1 MQKLLFYTLLVLT
14 LLVSAI
20 PSWAAVYYS
29 DTDGDG
35 YTETVTTNTNNITI
49 FHPRT
54 NITSTYPLSVS
65 SYAINKIIDTDGI
78 AGNEIVVIYT
88 DIYGSGIRVINDKNQ
103 VVHQYQILA
112 TGTGGSFSI
121 NSVIDT
127 DSIAGNDLVVIYAG
141 AYGSGIKVINDK
153 NQVVHQY
160 QILGAGA
167 SGSFAINKI
176 IDTDGIAGN
185 NIVVVY
191 ADAYGSGIKVINDV
205 NQVIHQYQIL
215 VAGAGGSFAINSI
228 IDTEGILGNEIVVV
242 YASSSGNGTKV
253 IHDSSQTVHQYA
265 LSASTSFA
273 IMNVTNYDG
282 ILGAEICYSWNT
294 SYSSGYS
301 LIIDR
306 TGVVQSRSGC

>member
-1 MQKLLFYTLLVLT
+1 MPKVLFYSLLVIT
-14 LLVSAI
+14 LLVSAM

-35 YTETVTTNTNNITI
+35 YTETVTTNTNNITV

-54 NITSTYPLSVS
+54 NSTSTYPLSVS

-78 AGNEIVVIYT
+78 AGNEIIFIYT
-88 DIYGSGIRVINDKNQ
+88 DVYGSGIRVINDKNQ
-103 VVHQYQILA
+103 VVNQYQILG

-127 DSIAGNDLVVIYAG
+127 DSIAGSDIVVIYTG

-160 QILGAGA
+160 QILGAGTG
-167 SGSFAINKI
+167 GSFAINKI
-176 IDTDGIAGN
+176 IDTDGIVGN
-185 NIVVVY
+185 DIVVVY
-191 ADAYGSGIKVINDV
+191 ADAYGSGIKVINDKNQAV
-205 NQVIHQYQIL
+205 NQYQIL
-215 VAGAGGSFAINSI
+215 GAGAGGSFAINSI
-228 IDTEGILGNEIVVV
+228 IDTDGILGNEIVVV
-242 YASSSGNGTKV
+242 YASPFGNGTTV
-253 IHDSSQTVHQYA
+253 IHDSTQTVHQYT
-265 LSASTSFA
+265 LSPSTSFT
-273 IMNVTNYDG
+273 IMNVINYDG
-282 ILGAEICYSWNT
+282 LLGAEICYSWNT
-294 SYSSGYS
+294 GYSSGYS